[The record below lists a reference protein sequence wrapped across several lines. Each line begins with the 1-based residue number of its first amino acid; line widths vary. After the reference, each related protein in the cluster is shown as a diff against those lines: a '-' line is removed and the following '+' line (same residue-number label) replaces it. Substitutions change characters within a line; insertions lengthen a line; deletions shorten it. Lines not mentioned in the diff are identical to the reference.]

1 MEYQKP
7 PLSLSDQVKLLVS
20 RGLVVPDQDF
30 AAATLQQHIQSHI
43 IAFGLFLV
51 ITPCVPV

>member
-30 AAATLQQHIQSHI
+30 AAATLQNINYY
-43 IAFGLFLV
+43 
-51 ITPCVPV
+51 